1 MQLSVSVT
9 GKKYGKL
16 QQNVQEQN
24 LAKRKFNDSIDA
36 VSDKQNGK
44 RPKKK
49 ANSGKE
55 IEDELDKLVAR
66 YRSKLFSNNYSNKK
80 NDLKQGTG
88 ELRRWFE

>member
-1 MQLSVSVT
+1 M
-9 GKKYGKL
+9 
-16 QQNVQEQN
+16 QQNVRDQK
-24 LAKRKFNDSIDA
+24 LVKRKFIDTIDA
-36 VSDKQNGK
+36 VSDKQNAK

-66 YRSKLFSNNYSNKK
+66 YRSKLFANNSNSNKK
-80 NDLKQGTG
+80 NDVKQGTG